1 MNKQTDAIFDRMVE
15 KYAKVPS
22 TTEIT
27 PEIMEEIKAEMLKA
41 RFIADLKKTIEEL
54 ETEFTYK
61 HIGNEPK
68 KSVKVKVSS
77 VNFDK
82 NKLSQSWTNREF
94 EEFMATEPKIYR
106 LQINL
111 ELPNYKPNSYISV
124 ISPYFYDVYDE
135 FTKYQSSKL
144 TAFIRLNNI
153 NEFPEEIEI
162 EYKFLG
168 QESYEIMIALHK
180 QEIER
185 LESEIKKLNQWT
197 LLKK

>member
-15 KYAKVPS
+15 KYEKVPS

-185 LESEIKKLNQWT
+185 LESEIKKLNQ
-197 LLKK
+197 

>member
-185 LESEIKKLNQWT
+185 LESEIKKLNQ
-197 LLKK
+197 